1 MANEKLNGALAGA
14 ASGATVGGPYGALA
28 GGALGFLLSQ
38 EDESQDYL
46 KQALKA
52 AEGIPLPVLKEMNP
66 ELYKVVAQLNPE
78 MEQAVVLGPSATQGI
93 ALDPQLKQ
101 AQMSAL
107 SKLMNITEN
116 GGRDA
121 QFNADVNRLQNDVN
135 SNLQGNTQAIQQNM
149 AARGMAGGM
158 SEQVARQMA
167 TQQAANRQAQMGLD
181 INAQAQ
187 QRALASL
194 MNQGNLAGQ
203 ISQNEFNQQYQKA
216 NAQDAISKFN
226 AQNLQNVNSNNT
238 QSKNNAQQINV
249 GNQQAVA
256 NQNVGLSNQAQ
267 EYNAGLA
274 QKDYENKL
282 AKLGLTNKVTG
293 ALADNSQKQAQNQ
306 NDFIGGLFGS
316 VAKYGA
322 K

>member
-1 MANEKLNGALAGA
+1 MGNQKVNGAISGAAAGA
-14 ASGATVGGPYGALA
+14 AVGGPYGALA
-28 GGALGFLLSQ
+28 GGALGFLLS
-38 EDESQDYL
+38 ENDKSQDYL
-46 KQALKA
+46 AQALKA

-78 MEQAVVLGPSATQGI
+78 MEQAVTLGPSATQGI

-121 QFNADVNRLQNDVN
+121 QLNADVSRLQNDVN

-167 TQQAANRQAQMGLD
+167 TQQAANRQSQIGLD

-194 MNQGNLAGQ
+194 MNQGNLAGS

-274 QKDYENKL
+274 QKDFENKM
-282 AKLGLTNKVTG
+282 AKVGLGNKVTG

-316 VAKYGA
+316 IAKYGA